1 MGVLKILSSKNS
13 CKNIKNYLEKNDR
26 AEEETVLNIDNP
38 KKWAFE
44 MQATKIA
51 WDKKDGVQFYQIID
65 SFEREESKEHY
76 NTRDVHAAGVL
87 KAKMFSDLGY
97 QVVVVTHNDTN
108 HIHNHII
115 INSVNAENGKKLRI
129 SKAKGEQYK
138 DDAVDIYARD
148 IKKMNDEICK
158 ELGLHTLSESK
169 KIKDQRTRSRG
180 KQPESRKTDEI
191 YAEEKGNSYKA
202 DMRDKLQQIWNDR
215 DILTQTDFEEK
226 IKQHGLSIAR
236 RTGTGTITYQDQYG
250 HKVRAKNLGAFN
262 QNDIDKLLTQN
273 QQNRKNEMERIREEE
288 RQRALERTRNYN
300 RSRGMSR

>member
-129 SKAKGEQYK
+129 SKAKSEQYK
-138 DDAVDIYARD
+138 DGAVDIYARD

-191 YAEEKGNSYKA
+191 YAEEKGKSYKA
-202 DMRDKLQQIWNDR
+202 DMRNNLQQIWEDK
-215 DILTQTDFEEK
+215 DILTQADFEKK
-226 IKQHGLSIAR
+226 IKQYGLSIAR

-273 QQNRKNEMERIREEE
+273 QQQRKNEMERIREEE
-288 RQRALERTRNYN
+288 RRRALERARNCN

>member
-51 WDKKDGVQFYQIID
+51 WDKKNGVQFYQIID
-65 SFEREESKEHY
+65 SYEREESKEHY
-76 NTRDVHAAGVL
+76 NTKDIHAAGVL

-115 INSVNAENGKKLRI
+115 INSVNAESGKKLRI

-148 IKKMNDEICK
+148 IRKMNDEICK

-191 YAEEKGNSYKA
+191 YAEEKGKSYKA
-202 DMRDKLQQIWNDR
+202 DMRNNLQQIWEDK
-215 DILTQTDFEEK
+215 DILTQADFEKK
-226 IKQHGLSIAR
+226 IKQYGLSIAR

-273 QQNRKNEMERIREEE
+273 QQQRKNEMERIREEE
-288 RQRALERTRNYN
+288 RRRALERARNCN

>member
-26 AEEETVLNIDNP
+26 AEEETALNIDNP

-65 SFEREESKEHY
+65 SYEREENKEHY
-76 NTRDVHAAGVL
+76 NTRDIHAAGVM

-115 INSVNAENGKKLRI
+115 INSVNAEGGKKLRI

-169 KIKDQRTRSRG
+169 KS
-180 KQPESRKTDEI
+180 
-191 YAEEKGNSYKA
+191 
-202 DMRDKLQQIWNDR
+202 
-215 DILTQTDFEEK
+215 K
-226 IKQHGLSIAR
+226 IKERGVAES
-236 RTGTGTITYQDQYG
+236 
-250 HKVRAKNLGAFN
+250 
-262 QNDIDKLLTQN
+262 
-273 QQNRKNEMERIREEE
+273 NRKAGKPMRSMLKK
-288 RQRALERTRNYN
+288 RATHTRLICGISCN
-300 RSRGMSR
+300 RSGMTKTY

>member
-65 SFEREESKEHY
+65 SYEREESKEHY
-76 NTRDVHAAGVL
+76 NTRDIHAAGVM

-148 IKKMNDEICK
+148 IRKMNDEICK

-191 YAEEKGNSYKA
+191 YTEEKGKSYKA
-202 DMRDKLQQIWNDR
+202 DMRNNLQQIWEDK
-215 DILTQTDFEEK
+215 DILTQADFEKK
-226 IKQHGLSIAR
+226 IKQYGLSIAR

-250 HKVRAKNLGAFN
+250 HKVRAKNLGEFN

-273 QQNRKNEMERIREEE
+273 QQQRKNEMERIREEE
-288 RQRALERTRNYN
+288 RRRALERARNCN

>member
-1 MGVLKILSSKNS
+1 
-13 CKNIKNYLEKNDR
+13 
-26 AEEETVLNIDNP
+26 
-38 KKWAFE
+38 

-65 SFEREESKEHY
+65 SYEREENKEHY

-115 INSVNAENGKKLRI
+115 INSVNAESGKKLRI

-191 YAEEKGNSYKA
+191 YAEEKGKSYKA
-202 DMRDKLQQIWNDR
+202 DMRDKLQQIWNDK
-215 DILTQTDFEEK
+215 DILTQTDFEKK

-273 QQNRKNEMERIREEE
+273 QQQRKNEMERIREEE
-288 RQRALERTRNYN
+288 RQRALERARNYN